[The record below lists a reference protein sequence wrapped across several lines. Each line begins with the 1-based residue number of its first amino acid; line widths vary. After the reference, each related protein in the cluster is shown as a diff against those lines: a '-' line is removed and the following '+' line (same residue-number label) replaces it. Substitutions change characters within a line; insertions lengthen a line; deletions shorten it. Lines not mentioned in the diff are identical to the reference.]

1 MHPQPYLQFTGAFL
15 TFWVR
20 VAVLCVLCV
29 CVARLLRRPHHRFL
43 LWAAF
48 LLGSV
53 GYWAGILFRVA
64 KSGLER
70 GATETPVPVHA
81 PAPIERVMVAAGPAV
96 LIERGV
102 AVCAFAYI
110 AVLLFLLSRRLL
122 KAHRLRAL
130 LRFAS
135 PAEAALTEAVSS
147 LCRELGVKRCRVM
160 MLPAMISPG
169 TVYWRNPRI
178 LLPES
183 CSDTAAADLIDVLRH
198 ELVHIVRRDYL
209 SSGLTDAVC
218 ALLFFHPAV
227 WFARKKMRLER
238 ELACDLAVVEARP
251 EHRADYAD
259 NLARFMRLRMIV
271 PPQPSPGIDFAD
283 SASVLGTRIRSI
295 LAEPRKVPW
304 WRNLYAVA
312 AGVFCLLAFVRCAPA
327 LSFEF
332 DLTNERSVPKPVS
345 VPVFGTHPESARLSL
360 RHHEAVRRTKVS
372 AIVQDSTYAYP
383 DNLTTLRLRDTRSAD
398 NGIPDSIDPQPT
410 MFNGDEDSAPLWA
423 ESQGR
428 SKHSRILTVRDV
440 VLATAGGIA
449 LGERGERGEH
459 GPHGHKLSH

>member
-20 VAVLCVLCV
+20 MAVLCALCI
-29 CVARLLRRPHHRFL
+29 CVARLLRRPQHRFL
-43 LWAAF
+43 LWAIF
-48 LLGSV
+48 LAGSV
-53 GYWAGILFRVA
+53 SYWASILLRMA
-64 KSGLER
+64 KFGLAR
-70 GATETPVPVHA
+70 GVTGAPLPTHA
-81 PAPIERVMVAAGPAV
+81 PAPIERVIVAAGPAV

-110 AVLLFLLSRRLL
+110 AVLLFLLSRRLV
-122 KAHRLRAL
+122 KAHRLRVL

-135 PAEAALTEAVSS
+135 PAAPALVESVNS
-147 LCRELGVKRCRVM
+147 LCGELGVKRCELMV
-160 MLPAMISPG
+160 LPAMISPG

-183 CSDTAAADLIDVLRH
+183 CGETSAPDLVDVLRH

-209 SSGLTDAVC
+209 IAALSDAVC

-227 WFARKKMRLER
+227 WIARKKMRLER

-295 LAEPRKVPW
+295 LAEPHKTPW
-304 WRNLYAVA
+304 WRHLYAAGA
-312 AGVFCLLAFVRCAPA
+312 ASLCLMIFVRCAPA

-332 DLTNERSVPKPVS
+332 DLSSQSTATKSALV
-345 VPVFGTHPESARLSL
+345 PESPL
-360 RHHEAVRRTKVS
+360 H
-372 AIVQDSTYAYP
+372 TYAKQSVKPHQVPRHRKIAAVAADTSYSYP
-383 DNLTTLRLRDTRSAD
+383 DNLTNLPLRQTPAADSDT
-398 NGIPDSIDPQPT
+398 SISVDPQPT
-410 MFNGDEDSAPLWA
+410 SFASDEDSVPLWA
-423 ESQGR
+423 ESQ
-428 SKHSRILTVRDV
+428 SRTRRTTIGTVRDV
-440 VLATAGGIA
+440 ALATAGGIA
-449 LGERGERGEH
+449 LGEHSERGERGS
-459 GPHGHKLSH
+459 HGHKLSH